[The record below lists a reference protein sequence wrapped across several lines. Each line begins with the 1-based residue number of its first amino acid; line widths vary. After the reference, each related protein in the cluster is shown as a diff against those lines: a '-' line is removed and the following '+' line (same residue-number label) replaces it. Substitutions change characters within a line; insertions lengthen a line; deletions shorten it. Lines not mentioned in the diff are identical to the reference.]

1 MTIEDRQPDS
11 YRQQRRPI
19 GYIDPFA
26 INILHMRNPWAVAWW
41 SAAFPGFGFIMLGSY
56 LKGFLFVI
64 WELVINQKS
73 HLNLAI
79 YYSFTG
85 RFDQAKTVLDLNW
98 LLLYVP
104 VYIFGIWLS
113 YRATVDL
120 NKLTILANREES
132 SIIPVK
138 INSWEIACLDKRVPW
153 LAAVLSLLSPGI
165 GQLYTHRV
173 FTSFFLMLELIVVV
187 YYANWLPA
195 LHYTMTGAFS
205 QAKTILDPQWLLYF
219 PSLIGFA
226 IYDAYTHAVQY
237 NRFFDEEQSRF
248 LRKNYQ
254 SANLTLTL
262 KKILED
268 GNVHRRNL

>member
-1 MTIEDRQPDS
+1 MEEKQPDS
-11 YRQQRRPI
+11 YRQLRRPI
-19 GYIDPFA
+19 GYISPFV
-26 INILHMRNPWAVAWW
+26 INIFHMHNPWVVAWW

-56 LKGFLFVI
+56 VKGFLFVI
-64 WELVINQKS
+64 WELVINQKT

-85 RFDQAKTVLDLNW
+85 RFDQAKEVLDLNW

-113 YRATVDL
+113 YRLAVDL
-120 NKLTILANREES
+120 NKLTILAKREDS

-138 INSWEIACLDKRVPW
+138 INSWEIAFLDKRVPW
-153 LAAVLSLLSPGI
+153 LAAVLSLLSPGL

-173 FTSFFLMLELIVVV
+173 PISFFLMLDLIVVV
-187 YYANWLPA
+187 YCANWLPA
-195 LHYTMTGAFS
+195 LHYTLTGAFS
-205 QAKTILDPQWLLYF
+205 QAAAILDPQWLLYF
-219 PSLIGFA
+219 PSLIGFG
-226 IYDAYTHAVQY
+226 IYDAYTNAVQY
-237 NRFFDEEQSRF
+237 NRLFDEEQSRF

-254 SANLTLTL
+254 SPNLALAL
-262 KKILED
+262 KKIVED